1 MSAQERPPSRDTG
14 PRAGALR
21 LPSFEASGF
30 RDGGGRGTR
39 GRSTHLRRARQHGG
53 RHRHPGLG
61 KTSSYRATGARS
73 RAPAAGAPEHRHYQ
87 SSSPPLFTA
96 TPRTFSAARHLVC
109 DVAFWRRT
117 WLTNPKANNMS
128 AQTENRKSRLLTSS
142 LWTETPLSWC
152 FIGPEPPRLLGNVV
166 PTAPTMK
173 WGIDATSRSQVELPS

>member
-1 MSAQERPPSRDTG
+1 MSAQERPPHPSPDTG

-30 RDGGGRGTR
+30 RDGGRGGTR

-73 RAPAAGAPEHRHYQ
+73 RAPAVGAPEHCHYQ
-87 SSSPPLFTA
+87 SSGPPLFTA
-96 TPRTFSAARHLVC
+96 TTPRMFSAARHLVC

-117 WLTNPKANNMS
+117 WRTNPKANNVS
-128 AQTENRKSRLLTSS
+128 AQNENRKSRLLTSS
-142 LWTETPLSWC
+142 L
-152 FIGPEPPRLLGNVV
+152 
-166 PTAPTMK
+166 
-173 WGIDATSRSQVELPS
+173 